1 MRALYEILVTHAQ
14 LFLRRSLLPFP
25 QTPARGALDSLPI
38 TQGEMIEYDRH
49 CSRDISRGLDHHY

>member
-1 MRALYEILVTHAQ
+1 MLVTHAQ

-38 TQGEMIEYDRH
+38 TQGLMIEYDRH
-49 CSRDISRGLDHHY
+49 YSRDIFYRLDHHH

>member
-25 QTPARGALDSLPI
+25 QTPARGVLDFLPI
-38 TQGEMIEYDRH
+38 TQGQMIEYDRH
-49 CSRDISRGLDHHY
+49 YSRDIFYRLDHHH